1 MSQEITT
8 DSCPVSKLVRALEL
22 ENDKLRGDVKLY
34 RGELVKLVQSTD
46 KLIEE
51 NES

>member
-22 ENDKLRGDVKLY
+22 ENEILRDEILQLHQAIAALNDKPTNSL
-34 RGELVKLVQSTD
+34 
-46 KLIEE
+46 
-51 NES
+51 